1 MGNQV
6 KIKEYVLLV
15 DDVVV
20 AFQIKNIFTIQVA
33 LLVEIVFDDE
43 GHVAMSQ
50 IQIVTE
56 QDEVVGLDLHSMS
69 RREAKRDIILIEVIE
84 FQVIGLYFAALYA
97 IYDVIFLD

>member
-20 AFQIKNIFTIQVA
+20 AFQIKNIFTTQVA
-33 LLVEIVFDDE
+33 LLVEIVFYHK
-43 GHVAMSQ
+43 GHVAVSQ

-84 FQVIGLYFAALYA
+84 F
-97 IYDVIFLD
+97 

>member
-15 DDVVV
+15 DDVVI
-20 AFQIKNIFTIQVA
+20 AFQIKNIFTTQVA

-43 GHVAMSQ
+43 RHVAVSQ

-84 FQVIGLYFAALYA
+84 F
-97 IYDVIFLD
+97 